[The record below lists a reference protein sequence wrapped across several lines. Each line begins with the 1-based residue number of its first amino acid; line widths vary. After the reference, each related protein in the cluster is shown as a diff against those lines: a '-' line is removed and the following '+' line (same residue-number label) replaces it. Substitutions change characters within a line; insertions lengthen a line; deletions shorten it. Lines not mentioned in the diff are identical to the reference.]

1 MEYLAGG
8 STLDLLKPGPF
19 SEPHIAIICHELL
32 RGLDYLHREQGKI
45 HRDIKAAN
53 VLLTASGRV
62 KLADFGV
69 AAQLSHNK
77 SRRNTFVGTPFW
89 MAPEV
94 IRQAGYDSKADLW
107 SLGITAIELAKGEP
121 PLAEHH
127 PMRVLFLIPK
137 AKAPTLEG
145 DFSNAFKDF
154 ISLCL
159 TKDPKAR
166 PSAQELLNH
175 RFVKY
180 ARRTSTLS
188 ELTQRYLAWKSQGGG
203 HGGRIVSKPTV
214 RDATF
219 DSSANASVMSSWL
232 FDTLRDDENDEEEV
246 EVADLLARHPKILP
260 TSLDAEL
267 ASLSDDMT
275 TPHASQNSLQVS
287 TAPTTPESAVMHST
301 IKRPDHSR
309 KSSKSAR
316 NDINGTIMH
325 AADVGAG
332 RETIRPVKR
341 FDSTG
346 SNRGSAD
353 LSTSFRKR
361 KVSDAPSIRRISS
374 QNGQIEKDFPTPVSE
389 KSEAEVGL
397 FQMDALGETALI
409 GRALIDDVV
418 VPTLDRVVGVF
429 LLT

>member
-19 SEPHIAIICHELL
+19 PEAHIAILCHELL
-32 RGLDYLHREQGKI
+32 QGLDYLHREQGKI

-53 VLLTASGRV
+53 VLLTASGKV

-94 IRQAGYDSKADLW
+94 IRQAGYDAKADLW
-107 SLGITAIELAKGEP
+107 SLGITAIEWAKGEP

-145 DFSNAFKDF
+145 RHFSNAFKDF
-154 ISLCL
+154 IALCL

-166 PSAQELLNH
+166 PTAQELLQH

-180 ARRTSTLS
+180 ARKTNTLS
-188 ELTQRYLAWKSQGGG
+188 ELTQRHLLWKSQGGG
-203 HGGRIVSKPTV
+203 GGKTAAAKPTV

-219 DSSANASVMSSWL
+219 DSSANASVMSSWA
-232 FDTLRDDENDEEEV
+232 FDTLKGGIGDEDEEDA
-246 EVADLLARHPKILP
+246 EVADLLARQSHILP
-260 TSLDAEL
+260 PNLDTDL
-267 ASLSDDMT
+267 ASLSDDMIAPSAT
-275 TPHASQNSLQVS
+275 TGA
-287 TAPTTPESAVMHST
+287 TTPEPVIHQST
-301 IKRPDHSR
+301 TVKQPRPSLDQSR
-309 KSSKSAR
+309 KSSRAAR
-316 NDINGTIMH
+316 HDINGTIVQ

-332 RETIRPVKR
+332 HDTIRPVKR
-341 FDSTG
+341 FDSLG
-346 SNRGSAD
+346 SNRSSAE
-353 LSTSFRKR
+353 LSASFRNR
-361 KVSDAPSIRRISS
+361 KTSEASS
-374 QNGQIEKDFPTPVSE
+374 LKQPDHDFGGEDEPTPVSE
-389 KSEAEVGL
+389 KSEAEVQL
-397 FQMDALGETALI
+397 FKTDALGETALI

-418 VPTLDRVVGVF
+418 VPTLDRVVSR
-429 LLT
+429 